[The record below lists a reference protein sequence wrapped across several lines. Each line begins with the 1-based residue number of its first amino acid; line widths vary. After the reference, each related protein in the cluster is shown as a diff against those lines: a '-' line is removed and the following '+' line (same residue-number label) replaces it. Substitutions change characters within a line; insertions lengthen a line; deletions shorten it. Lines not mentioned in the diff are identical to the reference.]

1 VVSAESRPVTAVLAA
16 LQGGARSLAEVA
28 ERTGLGRDVVDAA
41 ITHLVRLGRLEAEE
55 LAIGCPSAGCGGC
68 ASGTAEGTAGCRS
81 SAPSTRRS
89 GPVLVALR
97 VSRPPG

>member
-1 VVSAESRPVTAVLAA
+1 MSAESRPVTAVLAA

-68 ASGTAEGTAGCRS
+68 VSGTAEGTAGCGS